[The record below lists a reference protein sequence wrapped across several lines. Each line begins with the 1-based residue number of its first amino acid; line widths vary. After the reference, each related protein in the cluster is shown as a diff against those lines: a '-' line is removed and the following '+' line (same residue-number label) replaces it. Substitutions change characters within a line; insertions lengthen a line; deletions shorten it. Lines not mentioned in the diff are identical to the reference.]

1 MQEHIRCKLISLY
14 KLWKLQ
20 FEPSDQH
27 PRGGV
32 QKGERRDLQKCDYPI
47 QGWVQIVKLPN
58 PSYPLDVNLMA
69 QIEVSIVCTER
80 LVCTCYV
87 PVNKTSTEEDICI
100 NHAVQ
105 TNNMQKL
112 I

>member
-1 MQEHIRCKLISLY
+1 MLDREGPAICSYGLNDDVGSCREHIRCKPISLY

-47 QGWVQIVKLPN
+47 QGWGVQIIKLPN
-58 PSYPLDVNLMA
+58 PPYPLDVDPMTH
-69 QIEVSIVCTER
+69 IEVSIVFTDM
-80 LVCTCYV
+80 LVCT
-87 PVNKTSTEEDICI
+87 
-100 NHAVQ
+100 
-105 TNNMQKL
+105 
-112 I
+112 